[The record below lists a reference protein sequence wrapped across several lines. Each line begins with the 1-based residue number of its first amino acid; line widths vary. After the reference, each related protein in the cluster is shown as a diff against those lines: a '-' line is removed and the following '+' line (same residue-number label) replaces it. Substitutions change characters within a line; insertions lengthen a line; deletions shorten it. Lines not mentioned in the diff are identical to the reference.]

1 VKLTYIIDQER
12 YSIELEITDEGYLAK
27 IGEKEYQIPT
37 TNISGGKIDLQI
49 NGKNVE
55 GIWAIDGNRKRWVA
69 VNGREWLLEKAT
81 SSKRSGMMGMQNADT
96 SVYAPMPGQV
106 RQVLIEEGED
116 VSSGQLLLLLEA
128 MKMEIRILSPGD
140 GKIIRLNVKE
150 DQQVDKDDFLLEIE

>member
-1 VKLTYIIDQER
+1 MKLTYIIDQER

-116 VSSGQLLLLLEA
+116 VSSGQ
-128 MKMEIRILSPGD
+128 
-140 GKIIRLNVKE
+140 
-150 DQQVDKDDFLLEIE
+150 

>member
-1 VKLTYIIDQER
+1 
-12 YSIELEITDEGYLAK
+12 
-27 IGEKEYQIPT
+27 
-37 TNISGGKIDLQI
+37 
-49 NGKNVE
+49 
-55 GIWAIDGNRKRWVA
+55 
-69 VNGREWLLEKAT
+69 
-81 SSKRSGMMGMQNADT
+81 MMGMQNADT